1 MENNFK
7 IFHQLDGSSYKVPA
21 DTCRGCWMNEN
32 PNKLPKEIS
41 PIWQDEDIIIRQDI
55 EWPIPAFFIVSLR
68 KHISSIADLPPEVS
82 AKLFKMI
89 TLVRKGMK
97 DVFGTL
103 KYENTSAFLEVASNM
118 TIANTGN
125 VVLSN
130 ALSIAKGGTVTIDA
144 RSDGSAAISMASTGN
159 GRVILIR
166 LWLVVFLLCMNGQE
180 KCLRLLLALII

>member
-97 DVFGTL
+97 DVLGIKRVQLYHEEKINNPHIHFWL
-103 KYENTSAFLEVASNM
+103 LPLWPDIMEINNIFPKIYE
-118 TIANTGN
+118 GN
-125 VVLSN
+125 V
-130 ALSIAKGGTVTIDA
+130 KQYIDLFKFT
-144 RSDGSAAISMASTGN
+144 DTKDEIIKNNKLMKEY
-159 GRVILIR
+159 L
-166 LWLVVFLLCMNGQE
+166 E
-180 KCLRLLLALII
+180 KF